1 MTTQIKT
8 EDFDRIF
15 DGGED
20 IMDYIDKSA
29 VQVVKPESTSV
40 KRVNVDFPEWMVNA
54 LDREADRLAV
64 SRQAVVKVW
73 VAEKIEDLSKARMQ

>member
-1 MTTQIKT
+1 MTEQIKT
-8 EDFDRIF
+8 EDFDRAF
-15 DGGED
+15 DDGED
-20 IMDYIDKSA
+20 IMDYIDTSA
-29 VQVVKPESTSV
+29 VRVVRPKSTSV

-73 VAEKIEDLSKARMQ
+73 VAEKIEGLLKEHT

>member
-15 DGGED
+15 NDGED
-20 IMDYIDKSA
+20 IMDYIDTSA
-29 VQVVKPESTSV
+29 AQMVKQESTSV
-40 KRVNVDFPEWMVNA
+40 KRVNVDFPEWMVNI

-73 VAEKIEDLSKARMQ
+73 VAEKIESLSKAHM